1 MYFINYGQM
10 NLRIYK
16 FERML
21 LVGTAS
27 NWKQLPMV
35 FDIANIK
42 VWFKKKK
49 KKKENDKVKDTKILP
64 FGS

>member
-16 FERML
+16 FERKL

-27 NWKQLPMV
+27 NWKRLTMV
-35 FDIANIK
+35 FEKSKYISL
-42 VWFKKKK
+42 
-49 KKKENDKVKDTKILP
+49 ILKNRR
-64 FGS
+64 GE